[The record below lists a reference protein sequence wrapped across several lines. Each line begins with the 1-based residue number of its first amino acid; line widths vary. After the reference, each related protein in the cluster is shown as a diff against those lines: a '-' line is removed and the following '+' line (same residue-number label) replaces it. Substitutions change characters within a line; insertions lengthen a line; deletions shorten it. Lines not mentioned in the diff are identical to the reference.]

1 MEMDVILPSAVA
13 GVIAALTATVILG
26 IAKWVR
32 QWLARRQ
39 DVRYL
44 RDVLI
49 EGRKRVMEAK
59 DTHHQGMDAT
69 SSADAWRAA
78 LYNNMIKKLVVA
90 VEKWMVN
97 LSHDQRKDIF
107 NALDWYH
114 TDSLHAVEKDGKAV
128 FVELLDGKW
137 PTMEMPMKEAK
148 KKFEKLQSITWLKL
162 EAKQD

>member
-1 MEMDVILPSAVA
+1 MACRTVQQHDKEIGRCCGKMDGEFV
-13 GVIAALTATVILG
+13 
-26 IAKWVR
+26 
-32 QWLARRQ
+32 
-39 DVRYL
+39 
-44 RDVLI
+44 
-49 EGRKRVMEAK
+49 
-59 DTHHQGMDAT
+59 
-69 SSADAWRAA
+69 
-78 LYNNMIKKLVVA
+78 
-90 VEKWMVN
+90 
-97 LSHDQRKDIF
+97 HDQRKDIF